1 MGAYVDNV
9 RMPHLIHP
17 PHTRT
22 PKLPIFQLD
31 SSVSIQCYLYNP
43 IPAPDLTGVWQPQK
57 THLQV
62 AFPSSTTQRPSLR
75 HSTPVQA
82 SEGFSVDEDPGVV
95 RVVGVVGV
103 GLGWAVEFVGAV
115 RWETSN
121 QKHISPNNR
130 YKVLKTVFFLVGLT
144 KCICFVDLNELLS
157 ICLHVLEYSGFFCF
171 VLYPPWWGERWRL
184 HPSWSPCSWL
194 WGGWGTLQYRSQVPD
209 DRSNCRGWLHS
220 QPCVDHPKR
229 ICRSLFNRM
238 VEGFARTSLSQSEVV
253 THFDVK
259 KNNAEWNVV

>member
-9 RMPHLIHP
+9 RMPYLIHP
-17 PHTRT
+17 PHTHT

-82 SEGFSVDEDPGVV
+82 SEGFSVDRVTGVDGV
-95 RVVGVVGV
+95 GVGWAVVWFVGVVGV
-103 GLGWAVEFVGAV
+103 GAIV

-130 YKVLKTVFFLVGLT
+130 YKGLKTVFFFWLVWQN
-144 KCICFVDLNELLS
+144 VYVLL
-157 ICLHVLEYSGFFCF
+157 IWMNY
-171 VLYPPWWGERWRL
+171 
-184 HPSWSPCSWL
+184 
-194 WGGWGTLQYRSQVPD
+194 
-209 DRSNCRGWLHS
+209 
-220 QPCVDHPKR
+220 
-229 ICRSLFNRM
+229 
-238 VEGFARTSLSQSEVV
+238 
-253 THFDVK
+253 
-259 KNNAEWNVV
+259 

>member
-9 RMPHLIHP
+9 RMPYLIHP
-17 PHTRT
+17 SHTHT

-82 SEGFSVDEDPGVV
+82 SEGFSVDRVTGVN
-95 RVVGVVGV
+95 GVGV
-103 GLGWAVEFVGAV
+103 GWAVVWFVGVGATV

-130 YKVLKTVFFLVGLT
+130 YKGLKTVVFFWLVWQN
-144 KCICFVDLNELLS
+144 VYVLL
-157 ICLHVLEYSGFFCF
+157 IWMNY
-171 VLYPPWWGERWRL
+171 
-184 HPSWSPCSWL
+184 
-194 WGGWGTLQYRSQVPD
+194 
-209 DRSNCRGWLHS
+209 
-220 QPCVDHPKR
+220 
-229 ICRSLFNRM
+229 
-238 VEGFARTSLSQSEVV
+238 
-253 THFDVK
+253 
-259 KNNAEWNVV
+259 